1 MNVMTLIRQHPLLY
15 ADLKNLGLNSE
26 ALNAAARQ
34 ISAQLGG
41 APGSNLCYVLSALS
55 SHEFVQLINAAEVA
69 TESDTTPAVAQ
80 SMVFMLAPWVGQ
92 FQVMLR

>member
-1 MNVMTLIRQHPLLY
+1 MNVMTLIKQHPLLY
-15 ADLKNLGLNSE
+15 ADLKNLGFSGKTLD
-26 ALNAAARQ
+26 AAAEQ

-55 SHEFVQLINAAEVA
+55 SEEFVQLINPAEVA
-69 TESDTTPAVAQ
+69 TESATTPAVAQ
-80 SMVFMLAPWVGQ
+80 SMVFMLAPWIGQ